1 MRFLNINFSFK
12 SFMATV
18 DAILIIVERCF
29 EFKLLAEYYM
39 CGDSAWLRLTA
50 VSMLLPG
57 TVGTVLWAA
66 QAWKKRIVEDLSLK
80 FVFGVGL
87 SVIVWPISSVIWYV
101 IQRHYFCLSVLNCS
115 STSPG
120 QCLWLAIV

>member
-1 MRFLNINFSFK
+1 
-12 SFMATV
+12 MATV

-39 CGDSAWLRLTA
+39 SDDSAWLRLTA

-66 QAWKKRIVEDLSLK
+66 QARKKRIVEDLSLK

>member
-1 MRFLNINFSFK
+1 MNLSFK
-12 SFMATV
+12 SFVATV

-29 EFKLLAEYYM
+29 ELKLLAEYYR

-57 TVGTVLWAA
+57 TVGTILWAA
-66 QAWKKRIVEDLSLK
+66 QAFKKRITDDLSLK

-87 SVIVWPISSVIWYV
+87 CVILWPISSVIWYV
-101 IQRHYFCLSVLNCS
+101 LLSHYLHKSL
-115 STSPG
+115 
-120 QCLWLAIV
+120 LK